1 MEEYI
6 QIAKHIGPKYDFD
19 KNDARQSNDIV
30 EGDDVGHNYM
40 PQYHSEQSA
49 DTIYQLDN
57 SNDLSQ
63 YFTNPKSDVL
73 MLDGLNILTL
83 IKEAPTLTEAP
94 TPTEAPTLQLAEDPI
109 IRDSFCGVKDYVD
122 LTIM

>member
-1 MEEYI
+1 MKHKEMEEYI

-63 YFTNPKSDVL
+63 YFTNPKSDVAKASIGLFFYSIDCINRYNL
-73 MLDGLNILTL
+73 MASDTMFHNNSDLFLT
-83 IKEAPTLTEAP
+83 
-94 TPTEAPTLQLAEDPI
+94 
-109 IRDSFCGVKDYVD
+109 
-122 LTIM
+122 